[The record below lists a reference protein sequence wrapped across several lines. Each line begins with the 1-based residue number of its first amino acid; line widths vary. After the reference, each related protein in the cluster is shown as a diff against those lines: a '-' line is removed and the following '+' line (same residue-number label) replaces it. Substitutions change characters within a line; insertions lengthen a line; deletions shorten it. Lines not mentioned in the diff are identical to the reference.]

1 MKKKYYIIFIAV
13 IIILLI
19 HSLRI
24 GVKLNKMV
32 DSYNDKQKM
41 IVSDHMLSFNI
52 IGYLYGNSI
61 LQTEYPQIEI
71 QNIINA
77 LKKADISNMH
87 LFEEDSL
94 DISNFY
100 REYIHL
106 LEEYKVEQIKK
117 GAIEDEQKFEDVIN
131 DISTI
136 KDWLEDR
143 YHDDN
148 FNPYTYQE
156 LKEQLGDKLKY
167 ASFN

>member
-24 GVKLNKMV
+24 GVKLNKMA
-32 DSYNDKQKM
+32 DSYNDRQKM

-52 IGYLYGNSI
+52 IGYLYGNGI
-61 LQTEYPQIEI
+61 MQTEYPQIEI

-117 GAIEDEQKFEDVIN
+117 GSIEDEQKFEDVIS